1 MAEEILNQGQQ
12 ENAENLNENVSGQA
26 KEIISAALEETQ
38 NRETSPVLKA
48 DSNVTDKFKGLPM
61 RELIAAPL
69 IAAAEAQQELAATA
83 WNFYQ
88 QIAFDGKSGNKAR
101 ILEFDVERPIQQNEK
116 MTTIKQTVKAPFI
129 GLVPIPALLID
140 RVDVDFQ
147 MEVTD
152 TSNVKST
159 TNAEVEA
166 KASAKRWFINAENL
180 NENVSGQAKEIISA
194 ALEETKNNGTS
205 PVLGDP
211 NVTDNFKGLPMREL
225 IAAPLIAAAEAQQE
239 LAATAWNFYQKIAFD
254 EDGKT
259 ARVLEFDIK
268 RPIQQDGKMTT
279 MSQSVKAP
287 FIGLVPIPSLLID
300 RVDVDFQM
308 EVTDTSNVKSTTN
321 AEVETKASAKHWF
334 INAEISGKVT
344 TARENTR
351 MTNQTA
357 KYQIHVSAS
366 QQPQTEGLSK
376 LMDIMASCIEP
387 INTESSK

>member
-1 MAEEILNQGQQ
+1 M
-12 ENAENLNENVSGQA
+12 NENVSGQA

-83 WNFYQ
+83 WNFYK
-88 QIAFDGKSGNKAR
+88 QIAFD
-101 ILEFDVERPIQQNEK
+101 D
-116 MTTIKQTVKAPFI
+116 
-129 GLVPIPALLID
+129 
-140 RVDVDFQ
+140 
-147 MEVTD
+147 
-152 TSNVKST
+152 
-159 TNAEVEA
+159 
-166 KASAKRWFINAENL
+166 
-180 NENVSGQAKEIISA
+180 
-194 ALEETKNNGTS
+194 
-205 PVLGDP
+205 
-211 NVTDNFKGLPMREL
+211 
-225 IAAPLIAAAEAQQE
+225 
-239 LAATAWNFYQKIAFD
+239 
-254 EDGKT
+254 DGKT

-268 RPIQQDGKMTT
+268 RPIQQDGVMTT
-279 MSQSVKAP
+279 MPQRVKAP

-308 EVTDTSNVKSTTN
+308 EVTDTSNVKSTIN
-321 AEVETKASAKHWF
+321 AKVETKVSGKSWL
-334 INAEISGKVT
+334 ISAEISGKVT

-357 KYQIHVSAS
+357 KYQIHVTAS

-387 INTESSK
+387 ITNESNSK

>member
-1 MAEEILNQGQQ
+1 M
-12 ENAENLNENVSGQA
+12 NENVSGQA

-83 WNFYQ
+83 WNFYK
-88 QIAFDGKSGNKAR
+88 QIAFD
-101 ILEFDVERPIQQNEK
+101 D
-116 MTTIKQTVKAPFI
+116 
-129 GLVPIPALLID
+129 
-140 RVDVDFQ
+140 
-147 MEVTD
+147 
-152 TSNVKST
+152 
-159 TNAEVEA
+159 
-166 KASAKRWFINAENL
+166 
-180 NENVSGQAKEIISA
+180 
-194 ALEETKNNGTS
+194 
-205 PVLGDP
+205 
-211 NVTDNFKGLPMREL
+211 
-225 IAAPLIAAAEAQQE
+225 
-239 LAATAWNFYQKIAFD
+239 
-254 EDGKT
+254 DGKT

-268 RPIQQDGKMTT
+268 RPIQQDGVMTT
-279 MSQSVKAP
+279 MPQSVKAP

-308 EVTDTSNVKSTTN
+308 EVTDTSNVKSTIN
-321 AEVETKASAKHWF
+321 AEVETKVSGKSWL
-334 INAEISGKVT
+334 ISAEISDKVT

>member
-83 WNFYQ
+83 WNFYK
-88 QIAFDGKSGNKAR
+88 QIAFDDDGKTAR
-101 ILEFDVERPIQQNEK
+101 VLEFDIKRPIQQDGV
-116 MTTIKQTVKAPFI
+116 MTTMPQSVKAPFI
-129 GLVPIPALLID
+129 GLVPIPSLLID
-140 RVDVDFQ
+140 RVDADFQ

-166 KASAKRWFINAENL
+166 
-180 NENVSGQAKEIISA
+180 
-194 ALEETKNNGTS
+194 
-205 PVLGDP
+205 
-211 NVTDNFKGLPMREL
+211 
-225 IAAPLIAAAEAQQE
+225 
-239 LAATAWNFYQKIAFD
+239 
-254 EDGKT
+254 
-259 ARVLEFDIK
+259 
-268 RPIQQDGKMTT
+268 
-279 MSQSVKAP
+279 
-287 FIGLVPIPSLLID
+287 
-300 RVDVDFQM
+300 
-308 EVTDTSNVKSTTN
+308 
-321 AEVETKASAKHWF
+321 KASAKHWF

-357 KYQIHVSAS
+357 KYQIHVTAS

-387 INTESSK
+387 ITNESNSK

>member
-1 MAEEILNQGQQ
+1 
-12 ENAENLNENVSGQA
+12 
-26 KEIISAALEETQ
+26 
-38 NRETSPVLKA
+38 
-48 DSNVTDKFKGLPM
+48 M

-166 KASAKRWFINAENL
+166 KASAKRWFINAE
-180 NENVSGQAKEIISA
+180 
-194 ALEETKNNGTS
+194 
-205 PVLGDP
+205 
-211 NVTDNFKGLPMREL
+211 
-225 IAAPLIAAAEAQQE
+225 
-239 LAATAWNFYQKIAFD
+239 
-254 EDGKT
+254 
-259 ARVLEFDIK
+259 
-268 RPIQQDGKMTT
+268 
-279 MSQSVKAP
+279 
-287 FIGLVPIPSLLID
+287 
-300 RVDVDFQM
+300 
-308 EVTDTSNVKSTTN
+308 
-321 AEVETKASAKHWF
+321 
-334 INAEISGKVT
+334 ISGKVT

>member
-1 MAEEILNQGQQ
+1 MAEEIKNQGQQ
-12 ENAENLNENVSGQA
+12 EYAEN
-26 KEIISAALEETQ
+26 I
-38 NRETSPVLKA
+38 
-48 DSNVTDKFKGLPM
+48 
-61 RELIAAPL
+61 
-69 IAAAEAQQELAATA
+69 
-83 WNFYQ
+83 
-88 QIAFDGKSGNKAR
+88 
-101 ILEFDVERPIQQNEK
+101 
-116 MTTIKQTVKAPFI
+116 
-129 GLVPIPALLID
+129 
-140 RVDVDFQ
+140 
-147 MEVTD
+147 
-152 TSNVKST
+152 
-159 TNAEVEA
+159 
-166 KASAKRWFINAENL
+166 
-180 NENVSGQAKEIISA
+180 SGQAKEIISA

-239 LAATAWNFYQKIAFD
+239 LAATAWNFYQQIAFD
-254 EDGKT
+254 GKSGNK
-259 ARVLEFDIK
+259 ARILEFDIK

-321 AEVETKASAKHWF
+321 AEVEAKASAKHWF

-357 KYQIHVSAS
+357 KYQIHVTAS

-387 INTESSK
+387 ITNESNSK

>member
-1 MAEEILNQGQQ
+1 M
-12 ENAENLNENVSGQA
+12 NENVSGQA

-83 WNFYQ
+83 WNFYK
-88 QIAFDGKSGNKAR
+88 QIAFD
-101 ILEFDVERPIQQNEK
+101 D
-116 MTTIKQTVKAPFI
+116 
-129 GLVPIPALLID
+129 
-140 RVDVDFQ
+140 
-147 MEVTD
+147 
-152 TSNVKST
+152 
-159 TNAEVEA
+159 
-166 KASAKRWFINAENL
+166 
-180 NENVSGQAKEIISA
+180 
-194 ALEETKNNGTS
+194 
-205 PVLGDP
+205 
-211 NVTDNFKGLPMREL
+211 
-225 IAAPLIAAAEAQQE
+225 
-239 LAATAWNFYQKIAFD
+239 
-254 EDGKT
+254 DGKT

-308 EVTDTSNVKSTTN
+308 EVTDTSNVKSTIN
-321 AEVETKASAKHWF
+321 AKVETKVSGKSWL
-334 INAEISGKVT
+334 ISAEISGKVT

-387 INTESSK
+387 ITNESNSK

>member
-83 WNFYQ
+83 WNFYK
-88 QIAFDGKSGNKAR
+88 QIAFD
-101 ILEFDVERPIQQNEK
+101 D
-116 MTTIKQTVKAPFI
+116 
-129 GLVPIPALLID
+129 
-140 RVDVDFQ
+140 
-147 MEVTD
+147 
-152 TSNVKST
+152 
-159 TNAEVEA
+159 
-166 KASAKRWFINAENL
+166 
-180 NENVSGQAKEIISA
+180 
-194 ALEETKNNGTS
+194 
-205 PVLGDP
+205 
-211 NVTDNFKGLPMREL
+211 
-225 IAAPLIAAAEAQQE
+225 
-239 LAATAWNFYQKIAFD
+239 
-254 EDGKT
+254 DGKT

-268 RPIQQDGKMTT
+268 RPIQQDGVMTT
-279 MSQSVKAP
+279 MPQSVKAP
-287 FIGLVPIPSLLID
+287 FIGLMPIPSLLID

-308 EVTDTSNVKSTTN
+308 EVTDTSNVKSTIN
-321 AEVETKASAKHWF
+321 AEVETKVSGKSWL
-334 INAEISGKVT
+334 ISAEISGKVT

>member
-1 MAEEILNQGQQ
+1 M
-12 ENAENLNENVSGQA
+12 NENVSGQA

-83 WNFYQ
+83 WNFYK
-88 QIAFDGKSGNKAR
+88 QIAFD
-101 ILEFDVERPIQQNEK
+101 D
-116 MTTIKQTVKAPFI
+116 
-129 GLVPIPALLID
+129 
-140 RVDVDFQ
+140 
-147 MEVTD
+147 
-152 TSNVKST
+152 
-159 TNAEVEA
+159 
-166 KASAKRWFINAENL
+166 
-180 NENVSGQAKEIISA
+180 
-194 ALEETKNNGTS
+194 
-205 PVLGDP
+205 
-211 NVTDNFKGLPMREL
+211 
-225 IAAPLIAAAEAQQE
+225 
-239 LAATAWNFYQKIAFD
+239 
-254 EDGKT
+254 DGKT

-268 RPIQQDGKMTT
+268 RPIQQDGVMTT
-279 MSQSVKAP
+279 MPQSVKAP

-321 AEVETKASAKHWF
+321 AEVEAKASAKHWF

>member
-1 MAEEILNQGQQ
+1 MAEETKNQGQQ
-12 ENAENLNENVSGQA
+12 EYAEN
-26 KEIISAALEETQ
+26 I
-38 NRETSPVLKA
+38 
-48 DSNVTDKFKGLPM
+48 
-61 RELIAAPL
+61 
-69 IAAAEAQQELAATA
+69 
-83 WNFYQ
+83 
-88 QIAFDGKSGNKAR
+88 
-101 ILEFDVERPIQQNEK
+101 
-116 MTTIKQTVKAPFI
+116 
-129 GLVPIPALLID
+129 
-140 RVDVDFQ
+140 
-147 MEVTD
+147 
-152 TSNVKST
+152 
-159 TNAEVEA
+159 
-166 KASAKRWFINAENL
+166 
-180 NENVSGQAKEIISA
+180 SGQAKEIISA

-239 LAATAWNFYQKIAFD
+239 LAATAWNFYQQIAFD
-254 EDGKT
+254 GKSGNK
-259 ARVLEFDIK
+259 ARILEFDVE

-300 RVDVDFQM
+300 RMDVDFQM

-357 KYQIHVSAS
+357 KYQIHVTAS

>member
-1 MAEEILNQGQQ
+1 MAEEIKNQGQQ
-12 ENAENLNENVSGQA
+12 EYAENISGQA
-26 KEIISAALEETQ
+26 KEIISAALEETK
-38 NRETSPVLKA
+38 NNGTSPVLG
-48 DSNVTDKFKGLPM
+48 DPNVTDNFKGLPM

-116 MTTIKQTVKAPFI
+116 MTTIKQT
-129 GLVPIPALLID
+129 
-140 RVDVDFQ
+140 
-147 MEVTD
+147 
-152 TSNVKST
+152 
-159 TNAEVEA
+159 
-166 KASAKRWFINAENL
+166 
-180 NENVSGQAKEIISA
+180 
-194 ALEETKNNGTS
+194 
-205 PVLGDP
+205 
-211 NVTDNFKGLPMREL
+211 
-225 IAAPLIAAAEAQQE
+225 
-239 LAATAWNFYQKIAFD
+239 
-254 EDGKT
+254 
-259 ARVLEFDIK
+259 
-268 RPIQQDGKMTT
+268 
-279 MSQSVKAP
+279 VKAP

>member
-1 MAEEILNQGQQ
+1 MAEEVKNQGQQ

-83 WNFYQ
+83 WNFYK
-88 QIAFDGKSGNKAR
+88 QIAFD
-101 ILEFDVERPIQQNEK
+101 D
-116 MTTIKQTVKAPFI
+116 
-129 GLVPIPALLID
+129 
-140 RVDVDFQ
+140 
-147 MEVTD
+147 
-152 TSNVKST
+152 
-159 TNAEVEA
+159 
-166 KASAKRWFINAENL
+166 
-180 NENVSGQAKEIISA
+180 
-194 ALEETKNNGTS
+194 
-205 PVLGDP
+205 
-211 NVTDNFKGLPMREL
+211 
-225 IAAPLIAAAEAQQE
+225 
-239 LAATAWNFYQKIAFD
+239 
-254 EDGKT
+254 DGKT

-268 RPIQQDGKMTT
+268 RPIQQDGVMTT
-279 MSQSVKAP
+279 MPQSVKAP

-308 EVTDTSNVKSTTN
+308 EVTDTSNVKSTIN
-321 AEVETKASAKHWF
+321 AKVETKVSGKSWL
-334 INAEISGKVT
+334 ISAEISGKVT

>member
-1 MAEEILNQGQQ
+1 M
-12 ENAENLNENVSGQA
+12 NENVSGQA

-83 WNFYQ
+83 WNFYK
-88 QIAFDGKSGNKAR
+88 QIAFD
-101 ILEFDVERPIQQNEK
+101 D
-116 MTTIKQTVKAPFI
+116 
-129 GLVPIPALLID
+129 
-140 RVDVDFQ
+140 
-147 MEVTD
+147 
-152 TSNVKST
+152 
-159 TNAEVEA
+159 
-166 KASAKRWFINAENL
+166 
-180 NENVSGQAKEIISA
+180 
-194 ALEETKNNGTS
+194 
-205 PVLGDP
+205 
-211 NVTDNFKGLPMREL
+211 
-225 IAAPLIAAAEAQQE
+225 
-239 LAATAWNFYQKIAFD
+239 
-254 EDGKT
+254 DGKT

-268 RPIQQDGKMTT
+268 RPIQQDGVMTT
-279 MSQSVKAP
+279 MPQRVKAP

-308 EVTDTSNVKSTTN
+308 EVTDTSNVKSTIN
-321 AEVETKASAKHWF
+321 AKVETKVSGKSWL
-334 INAEISGKVT
+334 ISAEISGKVT

>member
-1 MAEEILNQGQQ
+1 MAEEIKNQGQQ

-101 ILEFDVERPIQQNEK
+101 ILEFDVERPIQQ
-116 MTTIKQTVKAPFI
+116 
-129 GLVPIPALLID
+129 
-140 RVDVDFQ
+140 
-147 MEVTD
+147 
-152 TSNVKST
+152 
-159 TNAEVEA
+159 
-166 KASAKRWFINAENL
+166 
-180 NENVSGQAKEIISA
+180 
-194 ALEETKNNGTS
+194 
-205 PVLGDP
+205 
-211 NVTDNFKGLPMREL
+211 
-225 IAAPLIAAAEAQQE
+225 
-239 LAATAWNFYQKIAFD
+239 
-254 EDGKT
+254 
-259 ARVLEFDIK
+259 
-268 RPIQQDGKMTT
+268 DGKMTT

-287 FIGLVPIPSLLID
+287 FIGLVPIPS
-300 RVDVDFQM
+300 QM

-321 AEVETKASAKHWF
+321 AEVEAKASAKHWF

-357 KYQIHVSAS
+357 KYQIHVTAS

-387 INTESSK
+387 ITNESNSK

>member
-83 WNFYQ
+83 WNFYK
-88 QIAFDGKSGNKAR
+88 QIAFDDDGKTAR
-101 ILEFDVERPIQQNEK
+101 VLEFDIKRPIQQDGK
-116 MTTIKQTVKAPFI
+116 MTTMSQSVKAPFI

-166 KASAKRWFINAENL
+166 KASAKR
-180 NENVSGQAKEIISA
+180 
-194 ALEETKNNGTS
+194 
-205 PVLGDP
+205 
-211 NVTDNFKGLPMREL
+211 
-225 IAAPLIAAAEAQQE
+225 
-239 LAATAWNFYQKIAFD
+239 
-254 EDGKT
+254 
-259 ARVLEFDIK
+259 
-268 RPIQQDGKMTT
+268 
-279 MSQSVKAP
+279 
-287 FIGLVPIPSLLID
+287 
-300 RVDVDFQM
+300 
-308 EVTDTSNVKSTTN
+308 
-321 AEVETKASAKHWF
+321 WF

>member
-1 MAEEILNQGQQ
+1 M
-12 ENAENLNENVSGQA
+12 NENVSGQA

-83 WNFYQ
+83 WNFYK
-88 QIAFDGKSGNKAR
+88 QIAFD
-101 ILEFDVERPIQQNEK
+101 D
-116 MTTIKQTVKAPFI
+116 
-129 GLVPIPALLID
+129 
-140 RVDVDFQ
+140 
-147 MEVTD
+147 
-152 TSNVKST
+152 
-159 TNAEVEA
+159 
-166 KASAKRWFINAENL
+166 
-180 NENVSGQAKEIISA
+180 
-194 ALEETKNNGTS
+194 
-205 PVLGDP
+205 
-211 NVTDNFKGLPMREL
+211 
-225 IAAPLIAAAEAQQE
+225 
-239 LAATAWNFYQKIAFD
+239 
-254 EDGKT
+254 DGKT

-268 RPIQQDGKMTT
+268 RPIQQDGVMTT
-279 MSQSVKAP
+279 IPQSVKAP

-308 EVTDTSNVKSTTN
+308 EVTDTSNVKSTIN
-321 AEVETKASAKHWF
+321 AKVETKVSGKSWL
-334 INAEISGKVT
+334 ISAEISGKVT

>member
-1 MAEEILNQGQQ
+1 MAEETKNQGQQ
-12 ENAENLNENVSGQA
+12 EYAEN
-26 KEIISAALEETQ
+26 I
-38 NRETSPVLKA
+38 
-48 DSNVTDKFKGLPM
+48 
-61 RELIAAPL
+61 
-69 IAAAEAQQELAATA
+69 
-83 WNFYQ
+83 
-88 QIAFDGKSGNKAR
+88 
-101 ILEFDVERPIQQNEK
+101 
-116 MTTIKQTVKAPFI
+116 
-129 GLVPIPALLID
+129 
-140 RVDVDFQ
+140 
-147 MEVTD
+147 
-152 TSNVKST
+152 
-159 TNAEVEA
+159 
-166 KASAKRWFINAENL
+166 
-180 NENVSGQAKEIISA
+180 SGQAKEIISA

-239 LAATAWNFYQKIAFD
+239 LAATAWNFYQQIAFD
-254 EDGKT
+254 GKSGNK
-259 ARVLEFDIK
+259 ARILEFDVE

-357 KYQIHVSAS
+357 KYQIHMTAS

>member
-1 MAEEILNQGQQ
+1 M
-12 ENAENLNENVSGQA
+12 NENVSGQA

-83 WNFYQ
+83 WNFYK
-88 QIAFDGKSGNKAR
+88 QIAFD
-101 ILEFDVERPIQQNEK
+101 D
-116 MTTIKQTVKAPFI
+116 
-129 GLVPIPALLID
+129 
-140 RVDVDFQ
+140 
-147 MEVTD
+147 
-152 TSNVKST
+152 
-159 TNAEVEA
+159 
-166 KASAKRWFINAENL
+166 
-180 NENVSGQAKEIISA
+180 
-194 ALEETKNNGTS
+194 
-205 PVLGDP
+205 
-211 NVTDNFKGLPMREL
+211 
-225 IAAPLIAAAEAQQE
+225 
-239 LAATAWNFYQKIAFD
+239 
-254 EDGKT
+254 DGKT

-268 RPIQQDGKMTT
+268 RPIQQDGVMTT
-279 MSQSVKAP
+279 MPQSVKAP

-308 EVTDTSNVKSTTN
+308 EVTDTSNVKSTIN
-321 AEVETKASAKHWF
+321 AKVETKVSGKSWL
-334 INAEISGKVT
+334 ISAEISGKVT

-387 INTESSK
+387 INTESSKYSINI

>member
-1 MAEEILNQGQQ
+1 
-12 ENAENLNENVSGQA
+12 LNENVSGQA

-83 WNFYQ
+83 WNFYK
-88 QIAFDGKSGNKAR
+88 QIAFD
-101 ILEFDVERPIQQNEK
+101 D
-116 MTTIKQTVKAPFI
+116 
-129 GLVPIPALLID
+129 
-140 RVDVDFQ
+140 
-147 MEVTD
+147 
-152 TSNVKST
+152 
-159 TNAEVEA
+159 
-166 KASAKRWFINAENL
+166 
-180 NENVSGQAKEIISA
+180 
-194 ALEETKNNGTS
+194 
-205 PVLGDP
+205 
-211 NVTDNFKGLPMREL
+211 
-225 IAAPLIAAAEAQQE
+225 
-239 LAATAWNFYQKIAFD
+239 
-254 EDGKT
+254 DGKT

-268 RPIQQDGKMTT
+268 RPIQQDGVMTT
-279 MSQSVKAP
+279 MPQSVKAP

-308 EVTDTSNVKSTTN
+308 EVTDTSNVKSTIN
-321 AEVETKASAKHWF
+321 AKVETKVSGKSWL
-334 INAEISGKVT
+334 ISAEISGKVT

>member
-83 WNFYQ
+83 WNFYK
-88 QIAFDGKSGNKAR
+88 QIAFDDDGKTAR
-101 ILEFDVERPIQQNEK
+101 VLEFDVERPIQQNEK

-166 KASAKRWFINAENL
+166 KASAKRWFINAE
-180 NENVSGQAKEIISA
+180 
-194 ALEETKNNGTS
+194 
-205 PVLGDP
+205 
-211 NVTDNFKGLPMREL
+211 
-225 IAAPLIAAAEAQQE
+225 
-239 LAATAWNFYQKIAFD
+239 
-254 EDGKT
+254 
-259 ARVLEFDIK
+259 
-268 RPIQQDGKMTT
+268 
-279 MSQSVKAP
+279 
-287 FIGLVPIPSLLID
+287 
-300 RVDVDFQM
+300 
-308 EVTDTSNVKSTTN
+308 
-321 AEVETKASAKHWF
+321 
-334 INAEISGKVT
+334 ISGKVT

>member
-1 MAEEILNQGQQ
+1 M
-12 ENAENLNENVSGQA
+12 NENVSGQA

-83 WNFYQ
+83 WNFYK
-88 QIAFDGKSGNKAR
+88 QIAFD
-101 ILEFDVERPIQQNEK
+101 D
-116 MTTIKQTVKAPFI
+116 
-129 GLVPIPALLID
+129 
-140 RVDVDFQ
+140 
-147 MEVTD
+147 
-152 TSNVKST
+152 
-159 TNAEVEA
+159 
-166 KASAKRWFINAENL
+166 
-180 NENVSGQAKEIISA
+180 
-194 ALEETKNNGTS
+194 
-205 PVLGDP
+205 
-211 NVTDNFKGLPMREL
+211 
-225 IAAPLIAAAEAQQE
+225 
-239 LAATAWNFYQKIAFD
+239 
-254 EDGKT
+254 DGKT

-321 AEVETKASAKHWF
+321 AEVEAKASAKRWF

>member
-1 MAEEILNQGQQ
+1 MAEEIKNQGQQ

-101 ILEFDVERPIQQNEK
+101 ILNSMSK
-116 MTTIKQTVKAPFI
+116 
-129 GLVPIPALLID
+129 
-140 RVDVDFQ
+140 DVDFQ

-166 KASAKRWFINAENL
+166 
-180 NENVSGQAKEIISA
+180 
-194 ALEETKNNGTS
+194 
-205 PVLGDP
+205 
-211 NVTDNFKGLPMREL
+211 
-225 IAAPLIAAAEAQQE
+225 
-239 LAATAWNFYQKIAFD
+239 
-254 EDGKT
+254 
-259 ARVLEFDIK
+259 
-268 RPIQQDGKMTT
+268 
-279 MSQSVKAP
+279 
-287 FIGLVPIPSLLID
+287 
-300 RVDVDFQM
+300 
-308 EVTDTSNVKSTTN
+308 
-321 AEVETKASAKHWF
+321 KASAKHWF

-357 KYQIHVSAS
+357 KYQIHVTAS

-387 INTESSK
+387 ITNESNSK

>member
-1 MAEEILNQGQQ
+1 MAEEIKNQGQQ
-12 ENAENLNENVSGQA
+12 EYAENISGQA
-26 KEIISAALEETQ
+26 KEIISAALEETK
-38 NRETSPVLKA
+38 NNGTSPVLG
-48 DSNVTDKFKGLPM
+48 DPNVTDNLKGLPM

-166 KASAKRWFINAENL
+166 KASAKRWFINAE
-180 NENVSGQAKEIISA
+180 
-194 ALEETKNNGTS
+194 
-205 PVLGDP
+205 
-211 NVTDNFKGLPMREL
+211 
-225 IAAPLIAAAEAQQE
+225 
-239 LAATAWNFYQKIAFD
+239 
-254 EDGKT
+254 
-259 ARVLEFDIK
+259 
-268 RPIQQDGKMTT
+268 
-279 MSQSVKAP
+279 
-287 FIGLVPIPSLLID
+287 
-300 RVDVDFQM
+300 
-308 EVTDTSNVKSTTN
+308 
-321 AEVETKASAKHWF
+321 
-334 INAEISGKVT
+334 ISGKVT

>member
-1 MAEEILNQGQQ
+1 MAEEIKNQGQQ
-12 ENAENLNENVSGQA
+12 EYAENISGQA
-26 KEIISAALEETQ
+26 KEIISAALEETK
-38 NRETSPVLKA
+38 NNGTSPVLG
-48 DSNVTDKFKGLPM
+48 DPNVTDNLKGLPM

-88 QIAFDGKSGNKAR
+88 QIAFDSKSGNKAR
-101 ILEFDVERPIQQNEK
+101 ILEFDVERPIQQ
-116 MTTIKQTVKAPFI
+116 
-129 GLVPIPALLID
+129 D
-140 RVDVDFQ
+140 R
-147 MEVTD
+147 
-152 TSNVKST
+152 
-159 TNAEVEA
+159 
-166 KASAKRWFINAENL
+166 
-180 NENVSGQAKEIISA
+180 
-194 ALEETKNNGTS
+194 
-205 PVLGDP
+205 
-211 NVTDNFKGLPMREL
+211 
-225 IAAPLIAAAEAQQE
+225 
-239 LAATAWNFYQKIAFD
+239 
-254 EDGKT
+254 
-259 ARVLEFDIK
+259 
-268 RPIQQDGKMTT
+268 KMTT

-321 AEVETKASAKHWF
+321 AEVEAKASAKHWF

>member
-1 MAEEILNQGQQ
+1 M
-12 ENAENLNENVSGQA
+12 NENVSGQA

-61 RELIAAPL
+61 RELIAVPL

-83 WNFYQ
+83 WNFYK
-88 QIAFDGKSGNKAR
+88 QIAFD
-101 ILEFDVERPIQQNEK
+101 D
-116 MTTIKQTVKAPFI
+116 
-129 GLVPIPALLID
+129 
-140 RVDVDFQ
+140 
-147 MEVTD
+147 
-152 TSNVKST
+152 
-159 TNAEVEA
+159 
-166 KASAKRWFINAENL
+166 
-180 NENVSGQAKEIISA
+180 
-194 ALEETKNNGTS
+194 
-205 PVLGDP
+205 
-211 NVTDNFKGLPMREL
+211 
-225 IAAPLIAAAEAQQE
+225 
-239 LAATAWNFYQKIAFD
+239 
-254 EDGKT
+254 DGKT

-268 RPIQQDGKMTT
+268 RPIQQDGVMTT
-279 MSQSVKAP
+279 MPQSVKAP

-308 EVTDTSNVKSTTN
+308 EVTDTSNVKSTIN
-321 AEVETKASAKHWF
+321 AKVETKVSGKSWL
-334 INAEISGKVT
+334 ISAEISGKVT

>member
-26 KEIISAALEETQ
+26 KEISAALEETQ

-83 WNFYQ
+83 WNFYK
-88 QIAFDGKSGNKAR
+88 QIAFD
-101 ILEFDVERPIQQNEK
+101 D
-116 MTTIKQTVKAPFI
+116 
-129 GLVPIPALLID
+129 
-140 RVDVDFQ
+140 
-147 MEVTD
+147 
-152 TSNVKST
+152 
-159 TNAEVEA
+159 
-166 KASAKRWFINAENL
+166 
-180 NENVSGQAKEIISA
+180 
-194 ALEETKNNGTS
+194 
-205 PVLGDP
+205 
-211 NVTDNFKGLPMREL
+211 
-225 IAAPLIAAAEAQQE
+225 
-239 LAATAWNFYQKIAFD
+239 
-254 EDGKT
+254 DGKT

-268 RPIQQDGKMTT
+268 RPIQQDGVMTT
-279 MSQSVKAP
+279 MPQSVKAP

-308 EVTDTSNVKSTTN
+308 EVTDTSNVKSTIN
-321 AEVETKASAKHWF
+321 AEVETKVSGKSWL
-334 INAEISGKVT
+334 ISAEISGKVT